1 MRKTIL
7 TIEEIKKINQTIYN
21 KKEMSRLAITTNYF
35 DYLEKALKEREE
47 AQNEETNDCGI
58 TSQE

>member
-1 MRKTIL
+1 
-7 TIEEIKKINQTIYN
+7 
-21 KKEMSRLAITTNYF
+21 MSRLAITTNYF

-47 AQNEETNDCGI
+47 AQNEETNDRGI